1 MSQHGSA
8 SRSPEGSSPVNGTTV
23 GFDLDQPT
31 KRILCSHMTLP
42 SNADPERAGS
52 SVKQMVNRRN
62 SRDKENSP
70 TTLWGGVLLQ
80 AGVLYQSRSRVW
92 QAFPVISRHSFS
104 SGVTAPRV
112 LITTLTSTFQASF
125 GSSQS
130 SWYFST
136 FCCSY
141 LVKLFRLMCHD

>member
-70 TTLWGGVLLQ
+70 PTLWGGGSPPSRGPLPEPLQGVAGVSCHFQTLLQ
-80 AGVLYQSRSRVW
+80 FRGHCPEGSDHHSHLHLPGLLRF
-92 QAFPVISRHSFS
+92 FPEFLVFLHFLLFL
-104 SGVTAPRV
+104 PRETV
-112 LITTLTSTFQASF
+112 PFDVS
-125 GSSQS
+125 
-130 SWYFST
+130 
-136 FCCSY
+136 
-141 LVKLFRLMCHD
+141 